1 MFTSIAISLL
11 YFLPLLAETEKDDWK
26 KRLEKD
32 NIVIYTRQ
40 LPDTKYL
47 EFRAETEVIGSI
59 SRFREIITDFDNYEE
74 LLADCKSIDVIETPS
89 PGQFVNHME
98 LSVPFPF
105 SERDIVQLL
114 AIEETEKQLN
124 IRLDNLPEKIET
136 QENVVRMQRASG
148 SWVVK
153 QISGNKISIYF
164 QYFADPGG
172 NIPPWLVNSFI
183 VKSPFKTLQ
192 TIREKMES

>member
-1 MFTSIAISLL
+1 MFSSIAISLL
-11 YFLPLLAETEKDDWK
+11 YFLPLLAETEKDAWK

-59 SRFREIITDFDNYEE
+59 SRFKEIITDFDNYEE

-89 PGQFVNHME
+89 PDQFVYHME

-105 SERDIVQLL
+105 AERDIVQLL
-114 AIEETEKQLN
+114 AIEETDKQLN

-153 QISGNKISIYF
+153 QISGDKIYINF